1 MKTRQSGLSKREQ
14 VKSIVSRAKQRSNR
28 FSDDGH
34 PLHPS
39 KIAVSGDIFYP
50 DNLNA
55 AANKHKR
62 DFPEMVENIRDDRKK
77 DFKKVDPKPQKR
89 GQSKKAMGGRIEYKA
104 GSTGCKLAMKGKGRA
119 YGKNS

>member
-14 VKSIVSRAKQRSNR
+14 VKSIVSRAKQRQDK
-28 FSDDGH
+28 FMDDSH
-34 PLHPS
+34 PLLPS

-62 DFPEMVENIRDDRKK
+62 EFPKMVEDIRDDRKK
-77 DFKKVDPKPQKR
+77 TFKKVDPKPQKR
-89 GQSKKAMGGRIEYKA
+89 GQSKKDGGRIHLKGGGICKKGINKKA
-104 GSTGCKLAMKGKGRA
+104 F
-119 YGKNS
+119 GKNS

>member
-1 MKTRQSGLSKREQ
+1 MKTRKSGLSKREQ
-14 VKSIVSRAKQRSNR
+14 VKSIVSRAKQRQDTFFNDS
-28 FSDDGH
+28 H
-34 PLHPS
+34 PLLPS

-62 DFPEMVENIRDDRKK
+62 EFPKMVENIRSGRKK
-77 DFKKVDPKPQKR
+77 QFKKVDPNPQKR
-89 GQSKKAMGGRIEYKA
+89 GQSKKEGGRIEYKA

>member
-1 MKTRQSGLSKREQ
+1 MKTRKSGLSEKEQ
-14 VKSIVSRAKQRSNR
+14 VKSIVSRAKQRQNR

-34 PLHPS
+34 PLHPT
-39 KIAVSGDIFYP
+39 KVAVSGDIFYP

-62 DFPEMVENIRDDRKK
+62 DFPEMVEDIRDDRKK

-89 GQSKKAMGGRIEYKA
+89 GQSKKDGGRIHLKGGGICKKGINKKA
-104 GSTGCKLAMKGKGRA
+104 F
-119 YGKNS
+119 GKNS

>member
-14 VKSIVSRAKQRSNR
+14 VKSIVSRAKQRQNR
-28 FSDDGH
+28 FFDDGH
-34 PLHPS
+34 PLHPT

-55 AANKHKR
+55 AANKHKK
-62 DFPEMVENIRDDRKK
+62 DFPKMVEDIRDDRKK
-77 DFKKVDPKPQKR
+77 TFKKVDPKPQKR
-89 GQSKKAMGGRIEYKA
+89 GQSKKDGGRIQYKH